1 MEHEKSIRE
10 QGRFARRLAEDIRS
24 LLGAVLFGA
33 EVYRSR
39 YELQRLARPVVAVT
53 GAEGVGKSTLLKAL
67 DEAGVAPATGS
78 SSAPTAPESA
88 EASQPW
94 AWWEVAFGSGP
105 LSGRAEVFVLVTSAL
120 QPLPLEEL
128 TQLHGLAEAAPD
140 IALRVVLTRADEL
153 PSEELPGVQ
162 ERIRKLL
169 AEALPG
175 RTISFTAVSGRTGA
189 GIPKLRAELLEAL
202 FLVQRDR
209 LLEEVAA
216 WGAALGDMQA
226 LLEMRE
232 LAAVK
237 PETLERLRTRL
248 DALLVEEG
256 ARIRGQLP
264 GVVEQFLRGKEA
276 ALPRSRRQLTNAL
289 REAFTAKLR
298 HEVEG
303 IQPRLNQELAEALRG
318 DVGTA
323 TTLALTNRFE
333 GVLDAGPRF
342 FDWQSARKAGAVGAA
357 GAALVARVAGKPVG
371 WAFAGAMLLGGLLGG
386 LMGNASTV
394 DTPQA
399 LRDQVTDPLLR
410 DAEQRLLQATQSSR
424 EDLSRLCELLRKVIQ
439 LFSDQKAGGYDLA
452 ALHRVLTLAE
462 ISQKQLA
469 DELRA
474 FVQQR
479 EADALLEKLNI
490 SWPGAQSPAS
500 ATPAAPGKL
509 PTGPEQA

>member
-10 QGRFARRLAEDIRS
+10 QGRFARRLAEDIRA
-24 LLGAVLFGA
+24 LFGAVPFGA

-39 YELQRLARPVVAVT
+39 YELERLARPVVAVT
-53 GAEGVGKSTLLKAL
+53 GSEGVGKSTLLEAL
-67 DEAGVAPATGS
+67 DEAGGEP
-78 SSAPTAPESA
+78 
-88 EASQPW
+88 PW
-94 AWWEVAFGSGP
+94 AWWEVASGSEP

-120 QPLPLEEL
+120 QPLPLGEL

-140 IALRVVLTRADEL
+140 LALRVVLTRADEL
-153 PSEELPGVQ
+153 AADELPGVL
-162 ERIRKLL
+162 ERVRKLL
-169 AEALPG
+169 AETLPG
-175 RTISFTAVSGRTGA
+175 RAISFAAVSGRTGA

-216 WGAALGDMQA
+216 WGAALADLHA

-256 ARIRGQLP
+256 ARIRRQLP

-276 ALPRSRRQLTNAL
+276 ALPRSRRQLTNTL
-289 REAFTAKLR
+289 REAFVAKLR

-323 TTLALTNRFE
+323 TTLALTDRFG
-333 GVLDAGPRF
+333 GVLEAGPRF

-357 GAALVARVAGKPVG
+357 GAALVARAAGKPTG
-371 WAFAGAMLLGGLLGG
+371 WALAGALLGGLLGG
-386 LMGNASTV
+386 LMGSASTV
-394 DTPQA
+394 DTPEA
-399 LRDQVTDPLLR
+399 LREQVTEPLLR
-410 DAEQRLLQATQSSR
+410 DAEQRVLQATQSSR
-424 EDLSRLCELLRKVIQ
+424 EDLARLCELLRKVIQ
-439 LFSDQKAGGYDLA
+439 VFSDPKAGAYDLA
-452 ALHRVLTLAE
+452 ALQRVVALAE
-462 ISQKQLA
+462 ASQKQLA
-469 DELRA
+469 EELRA

-490 SWPGAQSPAS
+490 SWPGAASPAD

-509 PTGPEQA
+509 PSGSEQA

>member
-1 MEHEKSIRE
+1 MEHEQSIRE
-10 QGRFARRLAEDIRS
+10 QARFARRLAEDIRS
-24 LLGAVLFGA
+24 LLGAVPFGA

-39 YELQRLARPVVAVT
+39 YELERLARPVVAVT
-53 GAEGVGKSTLLKAL
+53 GAEGVGKSTLLAAL
-67 DEAGVAPATGS
+67 GDGGAAS
-78 SSAPTAPESA
+78 SWEG
-88 EASQPW
+88 
-94 AWWEVAFGSGP
+94 WEVASGSDP
-105 LSGRAEVFVLVTSAL
+105 LSGRAEVFMLVTSAL
-120 QPLPLEEL
+120 QPLPLGEL

-140 IALRVVLTRADEL
+140 PALRVVITRADEL
-153 PSEELPGVQ
+153 ATDELPRVQ
-162 ERIRKLL
+162 ERVRKLL

-175 RTISFTAVSGRTGA
+175 RTISFSVVSGRTGE
-189 GIPKLRAELLEAL
+189 GVPKLRAELLES
-202 FLVQRDR
+202 LVLMQRRR

-216 WGAALGDMQA
+216 WGAALADLHA

-264 GVVEQFLRGKEA
+264 GVVERFLGGKEA

-289 REAFTAKLR
+289 REAFVAKLR
-298 HEVEG
+298 HEVEE

-333 GVLDAGPRF
+333 GVLEAGPRF
-342 FDWQSARKAGAVGAA
+342 FDWQSARTVGTVGAA
-357 GAALVARVAGKPVG
+357 GAALVARVAGKPTG

-394 DTPQA
+394 DTPEA
-399 LRDQVTDPLLR
+399 LREQVTEPLLR
-410 DAEQRLLQATQSSR
+410 DAEQRLLAATQSSR
-424 EDLSRLCELLRKVIQ
+424 EDVSRLCELLRKVIQ
-439 LFSDQKAGGYDLA
+439 VFSDPKAGAYDLA
-452 ALHRVLTLAE
+452 ALQRVVALAE
-462 ISQKQLA
+462 VSQKQLA

-490 SWPGAQSPAS
+490 SWPGASSPS
-500 ATPAAPGKL
+500 DATPAAPGKL
-509 PTGPEQA
+509 PTSSE